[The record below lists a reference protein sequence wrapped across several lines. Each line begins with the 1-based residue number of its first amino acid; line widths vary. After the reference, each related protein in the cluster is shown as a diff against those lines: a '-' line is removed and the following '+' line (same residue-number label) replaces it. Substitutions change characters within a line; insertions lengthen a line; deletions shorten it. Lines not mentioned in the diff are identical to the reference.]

1 MTEMTLTVSVPVD
14 VSRDALAM
22 WVAGMLNMPQISTGR
37 INLTDVSD
45 AELDLLD
52 EMDGDVD
59 VTWEASDGHAIES

>member
-1 MTEMTLTVSVPVD
+1 MTEMQITVSVPIE
-14 VSRDALAM
+14 VSRDALGL
-22 WVAGMLNMPQISTGR
+22 WVAGMLNAPQITTGR

-59 VTWEASDGHAIES
+59 VTWEAADVRP